1 MALNYSRNL
10 RLPFDEVV
18 DMVLDNLHAQG
29 FNVVNNIDIKHDLRQ
44 NLHVPFRNYK
54 ILTACHTLLSYK
66 AISLEPHIGTL
77 LPCNVVIQEREN
89 GTVEVS
95 AVNLLESLDK
105 NMATTSLE
113 EVAAEISERLRTAVD
128 SLAISTERFS
138 FSY

>member
-1 MALNYSRNL
+1 MALNYCRNL

-18 DMVLDNLHAQG
+18 ELVLDNLHVQG
-29 FNVVNNIDIKHDLRQ
+29 FNVVHDIDMKDDLRQ

-77 LPCNVVIQEREN
+77 LPCNVLIQEREN
-89 GTVEVS
+89 GTVEVT

-113 EVAAEISERLRTAVD
+113 DVATEISDRLRTAVD
-128 SLAISTERFS
+128 SLAVRTERFS